1 MVSEKLTKHF
11 KKYGEIIDSVIM
23 RDRATG
29 HTRGFGFV
37 TYSDPSVVD
46 RVIQDKH
53 VLDGKTV
60 SIEECFALITHVVLC
75 FPLPRKVHCTRQK
88 HSNFF
93 FLSYSVG
100 II

>member
-1 MVSEKLTKHF
+1 MLTQFLVSVASEKLTKHF

-60 SIEECFALITHVVLC
+60 SI
-75 FPLPRKVHCTRQK
+75 
-88 HSNFF
+88 NFLF
-93 FLSYSVG
+93 SLLSWRTLV
-100 II
+100 

>member
-1 MVSEKLTKHF
+1 MNTFATQCSSKIEQPHCKKHF

-37 TYSDPSVVD
+37 TYLDPSVVD
-46 RVIQDKH
+46 RVMQDKH

-60 SIEECFALITHVVLC
+60 SA
-75 FPLPRKVHCTRQK
+75 KQ
-88 HSNFF
+88 
-93 FLSYSVG
+93 
-100 II
+100 

>member
-23 RDRATG
+23 RDRVTG

-37 TYSDPSVVD
+37 TYLDPSVVD
-46 RVIQDKH
+46 RVMQDKH

-60 SIEECFALITHVVLC
+60 SA
-75 FPLPRKVHCTRQK
+75 KQ
-88 HSNFF
+88 
-93 FLSYSVG
+93 
-100 II
+100 

>member
-60 SIEECFALITHVVLC
+60 SMFALITYLVLC
-75 FPLPRKVHCTRQK
+75 FTLPVWYKAET
-88 HSNFF
+88 F
-93 FLSYSVG
+93 
-100 II
+100 